1 MRAATVDT
9 IMMTIIRSSIFQL
22 LFAVFPSAMI
32 LQTLLLDEA
41 FSANITFILTFILL
55 ISFNLQL
62 LRPQIR
68 VLLSEVLIQVSLS
81 RVALPTFIAL
91 YEITSRIF

>member
-1 MRAATVDT
+1 
-9 IMMTIIRSSIFQL
+9 
-22 LFAVFPSAMI
+22 MI